1 MTVKP
6 EDLTLVRL
14 RSIDAKLDRLVNH
27 ASDLTDRM
35 GHVES
40 HLGTLSQ
47 QYAVLSARMDGFDR
61 RLGRVEARLNLGEG

>member
-14 RSIDAKLDRLVNH
+14 RSIDTKVDRLIDH

-40 HLGTLSQ
+40 HLGVLSQ
-47 QYAVLSARMDGFDR
+47 QYAVSSALMDGFDR
-61 RLGRVEARLNLGEG
+61 RLERVETRLNLSES